1 MDNRSPKEGEVI
13 ARSGALAVLAWSVLW
28 TTAAIPARGE
38 GGSAG
43 NLPKVGSTAPDFRL
57 TADDGKVYSL
67 SGQRGRW
74 VVLAFYPADMTPGC
88 TLEAR
93 SLRDAMPRITALG
106 AVVFGISVQDAA
118 SHKRFCTA
126 EKLNYRLLDD
136 SKRRASSAYGVLTEP
151 NGIARRVTFLVDPK
165 GIIRA
170 VDTAVNPATHGQDVV
185 AKLEAL
191 GAKRV
196 K

>member
-1 MDNRSPKEGEVI
+1 M
-13 ARSGALAVLAWSVLW
+13 SVLW
-28 TTAAIPARGE
+28 TTAVISACGE
-38 GGSAG
+38 GGSVG
-43 NLPKVGSTAPDFRL
+43 NLPKVGIMAPDFVL

-67 SGQRGRW
+67 SGFRGRW

-93 SLRDAMPRITALG
+93 SLRDAMPKITALG
-106 AVVFGISVQDAA
+106 AVVFGISVQDAT

-126 EKLNYRLLDD
+126 ERLNYRLLDD
-136 SKRRASSAYGVLTEP
+136 SKRRVSSAYGVLTKP
-151 NGIARRVTFLVDPK
+151 DGLARRVTFFVDPK
-165 GIIRA
+165 GNIRA
-170 VDTAVNPATHGQDVV
+170 VDAAVNPATHGQDVV